1 MEDEEQPDSLG
12 ALVRHPCAQ
21 KENMAAAR
29 QPPLAPNNRITTA
42 NANRASLLVSPQT
55 ATLTHDAATTR
66 HTTAQSIHTHAT
78 LVGHIHFYIEPS
90 STAPPGPAL
99 WCVAAGLR
107 PFGPPAG
114 SRARPPVPRSNRA
127 PLLTRYAERRLYAH
141 ILSSSSQLCGPH
153 ARGVCSITMCEII
166 APLAAGD
173 PTPPRTAARHRPCRR
188 VSS

>member
-141 ILSSSSQLCGPH
+141 ILSLLQQPALRPTR
-153 ARGVCSITMCEII
+153 ARCVQ
-166 APLAAGD
+166 
-173 PTPPRTAARHRPCRR
+173 HHY
-188 VSS
+188 V